1 MNDKS
6 NRRILD
12 RPTGSLSLLAGGSR
26 VIGDVITPGALMIG
40 GHICGDG
47 NIGGELSVSAEAHWE
62 GDVHANSAVI
72 AGRITGCIV
81 VRKKI
86 EIAAS
91 AIIRGRVIAASI
103 AMARGATIDG
113 EVTVTG
119 EHPIVE
125 FDERRANAVTAAAM
139 VTTKTTATTAT
150 VTAKP
155 ATAIATAATAAA
167 TQTR

>member
-1 MNDKS
+1 MNDKP

-26 VIGDVITPGALMIG
+26 VVGDVITPGALMIG

-62 GDVHANSAVI
+62 GDVHADSAVI

-91 AIIRGRVIAASI
+91 AIIRGRVIASSI

-119 EHPIVE
+119 NQPIVE
-125 FDERRANAVTAAAM
+125 FEDRRASAVTA
-139 VTTKTTATTAT
+139 TAT

-155 ATAIATAATAAA
+155 ITATAAA

>member
-1 MNDKS
+1 MNDKP

-12 RPTGSLSLLAGGSR
+12 RPSGTLSLLANGSR
-26 VIGDVITPGALMIG
+26 TVGDVETPGALMLG
-40 GHICGDG
+40 GHVCGDG

-62 GDVHANSAVI
+62 GNVHAHSAVI
-72 AGRITGCIV
+72 AGRITGSIV
-81 VRKKI
+81 VRNRI

-113 EVTVTG
+113 EITVTSNQ
-119 EHPIVE
+119 PIVE
-125 FDERRANAVTAAAM
+125 FEERRAPAVG
-139 VTTKTTATTAT
+139 
-150 VTAKP
+150 
-155 ATAIATAATAAA
+155 

>member
-1 MNDKS
+1 MNDKP

-12 RPTGSLSLLAGGSR
+12 RPTGSLSLLASGSR
-26 VIGDVITPGALMIG
+26 VVGDIVTPGALMIG
-40 GHICGDG
+40 GHVCGDG

-62 GDVHANSAVI
+62 GDVHAYSAVI

-91 AIIRGRVIAASI
+91 AIIRGRVIACSI

-113 EVTVTG
+113 EITVTG
-119 EHPIVE
+119 AQPILE
-125 FDERRANAVTAAAM
+125 FEEQR
-139 VTTKTTATTAT
+139 
-150 VTAKP
+150 
-155 ATAIATAATAAA
+155 ATAGA
-167 TQTR
+167 TQTS

>member
-1 MNDKS
+1 MTMNDKA

-12 RPTGSLSLLAGGSR
+12 RPSGTLSLLASGSR
-26 VIGDVITPGALMIG
+26 VVGDVITPGALMIG

-62 GDVHANSAVI
+62 GDVHANSAVV

-103 AMARGATIDG
+103 AMARGATIEG
-113 EVTVTG
+113 EVTVTSNQAVV
-119 EHPIVE
+119 EFEDRRATAPIVV
-125 FDERRANAVTAAAM
+125 AAVTTVSTSATTAASGSQAVTAGS
-139 VTTKTTATTAT
+139 TKT
-150 VTAKP
+150 
-155 ATAIATAATAAA
+155 
-167 TQTR
+167 R